1 MEVEKGKT
9 YKYLRDKKGISQEAK
24 DKLKAYTRIKKN
36 ILDTLKETE
45 LSIEELSQKLNLP
58 KYEIVFYLQSLIK
71 YGLVE
76 KAAIDDM
83 DEYFT
88 YKLKK

>member
-24 DKLKAYTRIKKN
+24 DKLKEFTKIKKT
-36 ILDTLKETE
+36 ILGQLKEKE
-45 LSIEELSQKLNLP
+45 LSIEELTQKLPIP
-58 KYEIVFYLQSLIK
+58 KHEVVYYLQSLVK
-71 YGLVE
+71 FGFVE
-76 KAAIDDM
+76 KSAIDDM